1 MAPSFPVALVTS
13 LDGPMWYTYKC
24 NCYDLRTMIKRLIK
38 FFVFGLVL
46 ALLSIGY
53 KFFAGNDS
61 KYPTLG
67 GSNKAS
73 ADVPGCAGS
82 GGSAEGS
89 AEGGGGSAGGSA
101 EGGGGS
107 AGGSGGS
114 GTA

>member
-1 MAPSFPVALVTS
+1 MAPSFPVALVIS

-89 AEGGGGSAGGSA
+89 AEGGGGSAGGS
-101 EGGGGS
+101 
-107 AGGSGGS
+107 GGS
-114 GTA
+114 GTADSSGTGSSDDS